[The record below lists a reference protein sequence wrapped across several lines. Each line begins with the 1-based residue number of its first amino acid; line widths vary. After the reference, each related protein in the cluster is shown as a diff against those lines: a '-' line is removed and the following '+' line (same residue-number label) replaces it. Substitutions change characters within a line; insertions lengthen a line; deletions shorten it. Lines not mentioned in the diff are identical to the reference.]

1 MDAEQILI
9 PYRSIATSQIA
20 RELRH
25 DAIER
30 ISTIVNS
37 VNVPMKHDPEQQ
49 QQQQQ
54 IEHEQ
59 QYTDEFLD
67 LPLREALQTI
77 EHYRNAIQHQYAARR
92 QCVELLLKSR
102 CQFGS
107 TEAAEEFF
115 SLQNKIKLLQ
125 QHILL
130 LQDAMEL
137 EGLDFETVKKEEDE
151 ATATTE
157 INDMTMEQRLQSLEP
172 ITWYTSSHP
181 V

>member
-1 MDAEQILI
+1 VNVEQILI

-30 ISTIVNS
+30 ISTIVN
-37 VNVPMKHDPEQQ
+37 NVSIPIEEDPKQVQQ
-49 QQQQQ
+49 KDAPQF
-54 IEHEQ
+54 
-59 QYTDEFLD
+59 TDEFLD

-77 EHYRNAIQHQYAARR
+77 EHYRKAIQHQYTARR

-107 TEAAEEFF
+107 KEAAEEFY
-115 SLQNKIKLLQ
+115 SLQDKIKLLQ

-137 EGLDFETVKKEEDE
+137 EGLDFENVKKEEDD
-151 ATATTE
+151 AMDADD
-157 INDMTMEQRLQSLEP
+157 NLSMDQRLRNLEP
-172 ITWYTSSHP
+172 IAWYTRSP
-181 V
+181 